1 MAVTDDRPET
11 SVAPGVQRRIIRVLT
26 ATQVLG
32 GIGVAT
38 GVAVSTLA
46 AASLSGSDAI
56 GGLAQTSAVLG
67 AALLAVP
74 TARAAARGGRRTALI
89 FAYGCGVLGAVITT
103 IALALGT
110 WPLMLFGLLLF
121 GGGSTANLA
130 ARYSATDLSRPGHS
144 ARDLSI
150 VVWATTIG
158 SVAGPNLAAPAG
170 RVGTWF
176 GLPDQAGPY
185 ALAALAFGLAALGI
199 LAGLRPDPLRL
210 AQKLRPAGGP
220 APDRSLG
227 AAWRTL
233 RASRGGRVAVTAI
246 VVSHTAM
253 VALMSMTPVHLNH
266 GGATV
271 TVVGI
276 VISLHIAG
284 MFALSPL
291 VGWLA
296 DQLGHLPVLLLGTVQ
311 LIAAAAL
318 AGTASAHDVGQ
329 LSAGLI
335 LLGTGWSCGLVAGSA
350 LLTDSIAAEGRP
362 SVQGLSDLLMN
373 GGGALGGVLAG
384 AIVAVWS
391 YAVLAALIA
400 VFVIPMTVVIFLA
413 RNTR

>member
-1 MAVTDDRPET
+1 
-11 SVAPGVQRRIIRVLT
+11 
-26 ATQVLG
+26 
-32 GIGVAT
+32 
-38 GVAVSTLA
+38 VAVA
-46 AASLSGSDAI
+46 
-56 GGLAQTSAVLG
+56 
-67 AALLAVP
+67 
-74 TARAAARGGRRTALI
+74 
-89 FAYGCGVLGAVITT
+89 
-103 IALALGT
+103 
-110 WPLMLFGLLLF
+110 
-121 GGGSTANLA
+121 
-130 ARYSATDLSRPGHS
+130 
-144 ARDLSI
+144 
-150 VVWATTIG
+150 
-158 SVAGPNLAAPAG
+158 
-170 RVGTWF
+170 
-176 GLPDQAGPY
+176 
-185 ALAALAFGLAALGI
+185 
-199 LAGLRPDPLRL
+199 
-210 AQKLRPAGGP
+210 
-220 APDRSLG
+220 
-227 AAWRTL
+227 
-233 RASRGGRVAVTAI
+233 AI

-311 LIAAAAL
+311 LVAATAV

-350 LLTDSIAAEGRP
+350 LLTDSIPAEGRP

-373 GGGALGGVLAG
+373 GGGAVGGVFAG
-384 AIVAVWS
+384 AIVAVSS

-400 VFVIPMTVVIFLA
+400 VLVIPMMVVIFRA